1 MKKKEKEYRKRKEEE
16 EDARPLVWIKYT
28 LGLKHQV
35 NKIYIADPKAW
46 CCLIFTFIACLLI
59 LSHVHFQCGLKFS
72 YFNTTMLGA
81 FQCHNYN

>member
-35 NKIYIADPKAW
+35 NKISVDDP
-46 CCLIFTFIACLLI
+46 
-59 LSHVHFQCGLKFS
+59 
-72 YFNTTMLGA
+72 
-81 FQCHNYN
+81 

>member
-35 NKIYIADPKAW
+35 NKISIGDPKAW
-46 CCLIFTFIACLLI
+46 CCLIFTFIACHLI

-72 YFNTTMLGA
+72 YFNTMLGA

>member
-35 NKIYIADPKAW
+35 NKISIADPKAW
-46 CCLIFTFIACLLI
+46 RRLMFTFIACLDFKPCS
-59 LSHVHFQCGLKFS
+59 LSMWSEIFLF
-72 YFNTTMLGA
+72 
-81 FQCHNYN
+81 